1 MDGGG
6 RVAQS
11 LKRSSRPRR
20 ANASAGQSRLNLGH
34 EFFARFKRL
43 LRRRLVTRHD
53 GRLPRGLGIVAAML
67 LVIAAVAYGAIKGER
82 VSDAIAHL
90 KDGRDALANAAGF
103 RVAQWSIAGR
113 RQLTEQDV
121 LSLAGVSDR
130 TSLLFLDVEEARARL
145 KASPWIA
152 EAAVRKLYPA
162 HLQVNIEEREPFALW
177 QRDGK
182 VFVIA
187 GDGIVLA
194 PLTDRRFAT
203 LPLVVGPGAE
213 KKAKGIKQT
222 YESLRFNTLDLA
234 SIFFIDFGK
243 LLRCEATAEL
253 LKTETTLIRFRTTTI
268 NLEPLRALPAVVAAR
283 ADNDRIE
290 LETNLPQRT
299 VPALLRELESQH
311 IAAEALEL
319 DPPTLERVFLKLTGH
334 ALRD

>member
-20 ANASAGQSRLNLGH
+20 ANVSAGQSRLNLGH

-43 LRRRLVTRHD
+43 FRRRLVTRHD

-67 LVIAAVAYGAIKGER
+67 FVIAAVAYGAIKGER

-187 GDGIVLA
+187 GDGTVLA

-213 KKAKGIKQT
+213 KKAREFLAVLDRYPELRKQVRAAILVGERRWNLKLVNGIDVRLPEVEIVQALGT
-222 YESLRFNTLDLA
+222 LTTLDH
-234 SIFFIDFGK
+234 DKK
-243 LLRCEATAEL
+243 LLTRDITAVD
-253 LKTETTLIRFRTTTI
+253 
-268 NLEPLRALPAVVAAR
+268 LRLS
-283 ADNDRIE
+283 DRISVRLSDTAAQARE
-290 LETNLPQRT
+290 D
-299 VPALLRELESQH
+299 ALKSKKPKKGGN
-311 IAAEALEL
+311 A
-319 DPPTLERVFLKLTGH
+319 
-334 ALRD
+334 